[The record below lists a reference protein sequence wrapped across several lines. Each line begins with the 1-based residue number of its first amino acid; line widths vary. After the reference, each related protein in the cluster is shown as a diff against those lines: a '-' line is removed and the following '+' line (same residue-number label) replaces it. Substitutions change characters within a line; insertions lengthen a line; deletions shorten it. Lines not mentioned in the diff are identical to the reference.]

1 MNEGLKRKLQVL
13 IGLIILLIAMIA
25 SYFSVVEGDGFTKY
39 DVFLTLDISGSMD
52 DPTKLGAAKMAAIEF
67 LDIVS
72 SNQTIDFRV
81 GLVTFESYVELV
93 CPLTRDVDTLKS
105 GIDQLIADGG
115 TAMGEAIKL
124 AGNLLIQEQM
134 PGVGKA
140 IIVLTDG
147 QSNEGIEPIRATNDL
162 SGNDI
167 VVYTI
172 GYGWDADTQTLKSVA
187 SISHGKY
194 FFASTGQE
202 LIDAFSTIASLLISP
217 IAHYGSR
224 TLILIALPVLL
235 FLPAIEK
242 GVTTIIEVA
251 STTIFKRPPREQ
263 KPTKVRGEGMRTVAR
278 PDPTVAIERKILCQ
292 KCEHMNRKTATFCAK
307 CGSTLE
313 QELKVTFCG
322 KCGHKNRGSAKFCS
336 RCGNQLGKGGPL
348 K

>member
-1 MNEGLKRKLQVL
+1 MNEELKRKLQVL

-25 SYFSVVEGDGFTKY
+25 SYFSVVEGGGFTKY
-39 DVFLTLDISGSMD
+39 DVFLTLDVSGSMD
-52 DPTKLGAAKMAAIEF
+52 DPTKLGAAKIAAIEF
-67 LDIVS
+67 LNIVT

-81 GLVTFESYVELV
+81 GLITFESQVELV
-93 CPLTRDVDTLKS
+93 CPLTRDVSPLKS

-147 QSNEGIEPIRATNDL
+147 ITTVGIGPIMATQGL

-172 GYGWDADTQTLKSVA
+172 GYGWDADTYTLKSVA
-187 SISHGKY
+187 SISHGEY

-202 LIDAFSTIASLLISP
+202 LIDVFSTIASLLISP

-235 FLPAIEK
+235 FLPMIEK
-242 GVTTIIEVA
+242 GVTTIIEAA
-251 STTIFKRPPREQ
+251 STTILGRPPRKQ
-263 KPTKVRGEGMRTVAR
+263 KATEVRGEGMRTVAR
-278 PDPTVAIERKILCQ
+278 PAPTVAIERKILCQ
-292 KCEHMNRKTATFCAK
+292 NCEHMNRQTATFCAK
-307 CGSTLE
+307 CGFTLE
-313 QELKVTFCG
+313 QKVQVTFCG
-322 KCGHKNRGSAKFCS
+322 KCGHKNRISAQFCS
-336 RCGNQLGKGGPL
+336 KCGNKLGKGGR
-348 K
+348 